1 MTGEDI
7 SGFDQPLPMEI
18 DRFWSVSKNETVIQQ
33 IFTKWVLNKVKSE
46 QFDKPLFLGGL
57 HKEHDA
63 MYVSFISGLVSV
75 ERLITHEEADDWIFF
90 PSKPRSKD

>member
-1 MTGEDI
+1 MMPC
-7 SGFDQPLPMEI
+7 SGFDQPLPMVI
-18 DRFWSVSKNETVIQQ
+18 DRFWSVSKDKTGLQQ
-33 IFTKWVLNKVKSE
+33 HLKKWVLNKVKSE

-75 ERLITHEEADDWIFF
+75 ERLITHEEADD
-90 PSKPRSKD
+90 